1 MPRATALKSSLGAT
15 PVDDLVAW
23 LTQIWDEQEKAARDR
38 WTMNPLAPP
47 IEVQYGGGINPD
59 MVTVSAPGSRLTRT
73 MTPEE
78 YQRTYLLPA
87 PDERA
92 LARIAADR
100 QILELHTGPHECPFW
115 DGNGEFW
122 EDLYCP
128 TTLLLAKAHADRPG
142 FRDEWRVTA

>member
-1 MPRATALKSSLGAT
+1 MT

-23 LTQIWDEQEKAARDR
+23 LTQVWDEQEKAARDR

-100 QILELHTGPHECPFW
+100 QILAQRERYRAELSKSSADPARQMNIPILV
-115 DGNGEFW
+115 NVI
-122 EDLYCP
+122 
-128 TTLLLAKAHADRPG
+128 LALDETVKIAGSAYADRPG
-142 FRDEWRVTA
+142 YQEAWKP